1 MSTSPVTPK
10 AKRWLLLLGVFLLV
24 GAILFPPLTSWILT
38 VRSSRLQPLVAIAG
52 DIRWL
57 LTALGLLFGASAFFI
72 HRNRVRRAFVRVG
85 VPVVLVFASI
95 GITLVAVEG
104 VLHFKYLNVQ
114 VGGINS
120 PSGVTF
126 YRKYYKLNSWGFRD
140 RERQKAKPNGAFRI
154 LALGDSFT
162 FGAGI
167 KFKEDLYTALLE
179 EKLNRAGDHSLH
191 FEVINTGIKGLGTA
205 QQQQYLREKGLA
217 LDPDLVV
224 VGHVLN
230 DAETPEL
237 KREIEQRSRSGTFLP
252 ARYHQILSSYSFT
265 YYLARR
271 NLLGILQ
278 RFSDS
283 GTGLTGYDAYLDDLY
298 RGDNLEAFKDVVAA
312 LAKTLEDHGL
322 PVLWVSFPRMPHV
335 REVPYPFAHVTEIL
349 EDIALQNDFRFIDLL
364 PPILESDAE
373 RLTVSAWDGHPNEI
387 IHAIAAEEIYERLIA
402 DRLIPTQSHPTAEPR
417 EP

>member
-1 MSTSPVTPK
+1 VSTSPVTPK
-10 AKRWLLLLGVFLLV
+10 AKRWLLLLGVFLLL

-72 HRNRVRRAFVRVG
+72 HRNRVRRAIVRVG

-104 VLHFKYLNVQ
+104 VLHFKYRDVQ

-126 YRKYYKLNSWGFRD
+126 YRKYYKPNSWGFRD
-140 RERQKAKPNGAFRI
+140 RERQRAKPNGAFRI
-154 LALGDSFT
+154 LALGD
-162 FGAGI
+162 
-167 KFKEDLYTALLE
+167 
-179 EKLNRAGDHSLH
+179 
-191 FEVINTGIKGLGTA
+191 
-205 QQQQYLREKGLA
+205 
-217 LDPDLVV
+217 
-224 VGHVLN
+224 
-230 DAETPEL
+230 
-237 KREIEQRSRSGTFLP
+237 
-252 ARYHQILSSYSFT
+252 SFT

-283 GTGLTGYDAYLDDLY
+283 TTGLTGYDAYLDDLY
-298 RGDNLEAFKDVVAA
+298 RGDNLEAYKNVVDA

-335 REVPYPFAHVTEIL
+335 REGPYPFAHVTEIL
-349 EDIALQNDFRFIDLL
+349 EDIALQNDFQFIDLL

-373 RLTVSAWDGHPNEI
+373 RLTVSAWDGHPSEI
-387 IHAIAAEEIYERLIA
+387 VHGIAAEEIYERLTA
-402 DRLIPTQSHPTAEPR
+402 GQLIPTQSHPTTEPR